1 MGPKKNA
8 GETLLALGGAGI
20 LFLCAA
26 DRDADLAPAIYWGVI
41 VKTKDMPTY
50 KKFIFIGIIITTLGI
65 TLSVLMKENL
75 GPLGIVFIAAGGL
88 LFISG
93 MAKKQRIK

>member
-1 MGPKKNA
+1 
-8 GETLLALGGAGI
+8 
-20 LFLCAA
+20 
-26 DRDADLAPAIYWGVI
+26 
-41 VKTKDMPTY
+41 MPTY